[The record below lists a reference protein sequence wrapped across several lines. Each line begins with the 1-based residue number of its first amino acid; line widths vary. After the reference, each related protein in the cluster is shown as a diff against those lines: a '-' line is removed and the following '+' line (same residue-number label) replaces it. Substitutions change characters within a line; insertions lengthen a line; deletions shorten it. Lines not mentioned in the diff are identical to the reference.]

1 MTRSVKRRLSHLE
14 DSLPIPVTPERFVAR
29 AHRLAKRTRTKVESA
44 MAAIAQDLSDSE
56 LDSLTAEFERIVF
69 GSDTAARDAEKS
81 KVLAAA
87 GYPDWTNENQR
98 QETDH
103 QC

>member
-1 MTRSVKRRLSHLE
+1 
-14 DSLPIPVTPERFVAR
+14 
-29 AHRLAKRTRTKVESA
+29 
-44 MAAIAQDLSDSE
+44 MAAVAQDLSDNE

-69 GSDTAARDAEKS
+69 GSDAVARDAEKR

-87 GYPDWTNENQR
+87 GYPDWTNENEHE
-98 QETDH
+98 ETDH